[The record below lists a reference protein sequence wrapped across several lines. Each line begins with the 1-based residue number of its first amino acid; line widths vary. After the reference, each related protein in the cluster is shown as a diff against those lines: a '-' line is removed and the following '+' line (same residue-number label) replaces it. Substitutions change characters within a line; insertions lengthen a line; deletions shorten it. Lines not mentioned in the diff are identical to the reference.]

1 MFTGLCV
8 AMPNPSLCCLQGAIM
23 VGILFV
29 TIISWIP
36 GHAASY
42 LGSRGDY
49 SGRQLSALQTTCTLH
64 PGGVEALHVGQH
76 TLPQPSCSLWLR
88 GRQPAISSGWFTTLQ
103 CVGVAVQVFVPA
115 LCSLAAALHVN
126 HGACGC
132 WQRASVALPA
142 ALFRQQA

>member
-1 MFTGLCV
+1 MLPPTWAPGV
-8 AMPNPSLCCLQGAIM
+8 TTQVGSLRGGDAAH
-23 VGILFV
+23 LFC
-29 TIISWIP
+29 WQ
-36 GHAASY
+36 
-42 LGSRGDY
+42 
-49 SGRQLSALQTTCTLH
+49 QLSALQTTCTLH